1 MMPKGNRIAT
11 NLEMRIFHSDLAVA
25 AQKHFGANC
34 PCCRYPMVKP
44 RKRNEANRRRRDKIT
59 VAHDRGVSD
68 GGNPERWVYACQG
81 CNTDQGMRTFKAWS
95 LALQHAGDRRAGFV
109 AELAAFIYQY
119 YGDHNVQSALA
130 GLPATERDGAANYR
144 CEAL

>member
-25 AQKHFGANC
+25 AQQRFGQIC
-34 PCCRYPMVKP
+34 PCCRHPMVKP

-59 VAHDRGVSD
+59 VAHDRGVGD

-81 CNTDQGMRTFKAWS
+81 CNTDQGARPFKMWAE
-95 LALQHAGDRRAGFV
+95 ALRYAGDRRAVFV
-109 AELAAFIYQY
+109 AELAEFIYQY
-119 YGDHNVQSALA
+119 YGERNV
-130 GLPATERDGAANYR
+130 LPAPSGPPTTERDGTANYR
-144 CEAL
+144 CEAF